1 MFLKRLKE
9 SRKQKK
15 LTQQDM
21 ANFLEINR
29 QGYAKYE
36 NNQSESNHE
45 TVKMLAV
52 FFNVTTDNLLGH
64 SDNPE
69 LTEEKDL
76 ARLKRI

>member
-1 MFLKRLKE
+1 MFSKRLKE

-21 ANFLEINR
+21 TNFLEINR

-45 TVKMLAV
+45 TVK
-52 FFNVTTDNLLGH
+52 
-64 SDNPE
+64 
-69 LTEEKDL
+69 K
-76 ARLKRI
+76 